1 MIVRNE
7 LLKDKIEIDNKII
20 PKTRTSIIEYAL
32 EEYGQESL
40 HIEDL
45 SEVINLL
52 LEELGLDLEEFEIEI
67 RYLENRLSDTSN
79 AVSSGKKYYRYY
91 EIEEHTSELQSRF
104 DLVCR
109 LLLEKK

>member
-1 MIVRNE
+1 ETWKHILNDDQASTQLKMIVRNE

-20 PKTRTSIIEYAL
+20 PKTRTSIIEHAL

-45 SEVINLL
+45 SGIINLL
-52 LEELGLDLEEFEIEI
+52 LEELGLDLEGFEIDI
-67 RYLENRLSDTSN
+67 RYRS
-79 AVSSGKKYYRYY
+79 
-91 EIEEHTSELQSRF
+91 EEHTSELQSRF

-109 LLLEKK
+109 LLL